1 MKSNKITTIKE
12 YFREK
17 KEIQKALD
25 ELKTMP
31 QSHKRQTKLV
41 KLYWRA
47 KRCRQY
53 EETYNDWINDQVEES
68 ENL

>member
-1 MKSNKITTIKE
+1 MKKQKITTIKE

-31 QSHKRQTKLV
+31 QSHKRQV
-41 KLYWRA
+41 KLAKLYVRA
-47 KRCRQY
+47 KKCREY
-53 EETYNDWINDQVEES
+53 EETYNDWLEDS
-68 ENL
+68 LENQN